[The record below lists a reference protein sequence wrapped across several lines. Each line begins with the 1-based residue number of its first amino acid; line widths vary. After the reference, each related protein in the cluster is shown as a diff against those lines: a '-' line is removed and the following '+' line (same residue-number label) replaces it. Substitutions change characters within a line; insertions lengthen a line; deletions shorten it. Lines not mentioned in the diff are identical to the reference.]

1 MNKQPTRPVT
11 LKSAQRRW
19 IRTIATLAI
28 LGTLFGMAWKPR
40 LITENF
46 LRDATDLMVSEND
59 LSPIGAP
66 SAEAIAMEQAVPN
79 TPRPRHRWY
88 VGGFP
93 LDAYQTRLSVNEGQ
107 DGLENWSTLGWGLW
121 IDLWFCIGL
130 LALAGNAAYHIRP
143 GQSPWNVLWSPKRV
157 ENTRYRRVLL
167 SIVSVGLVVSAWHF
181 YSTQRTLRTLD
192 KESRITL
199 ARSTN
204 HPMVARLPLAL
215 RGPWTHAVHVQCLPG
230 TDMQSIDWSDY
241 PSIQFISL
249 QGDIDPETLQSI
261 QENPWV
267 TGLRWSNIPSIES
280 ANLVLERL
288 PSLRSL
294 SLSFNNIETS
304 TEHAPD
310 AKIQVQSLTSLSSLS
325 LRRIPGTAICT
336 DELLVPSLTSLEI
349 QTIGPSVG
357 SWLFEESNNL
367 KSLSIRH
374 LRRTG
379 EKNPRASQLTVR
391 LMPALSELSLDA
403 GIPIDLRLLELPR
416 LRNVQGLGSMTSVME
431 WSEQEEDYIVWVSSL
446 KMSGL
451 SSLSS
456 LDLAGENFDQW
467 EVSECPRLHT
477 VRIKHPRAGGYGRF
491 RRSMRGWEAPP
502 ELVDA
507 RLFAAMAS
515 GTPLPKRK
523 SPRGLMAFAASL
535 PSLQSLNL
543 NGMNLTTC
551 EFSKLQACSFL
562 KSLTLDRCGMDPR
575 QLEEL
580 CDVSSLRELSVS
592 GADIDPEVVPR
603 LLAMHNHW
611 EVLELPWEELH
622 TIRIIDQPKLKRAF
636 TTRTLRAKHIELV
649 NLESLVSRLRV
660 APGAETIRVIN
671 LPSLTEISIRRPKTK
686 DIVIEDVPHLLS
698 FTLEQGVLNSS
709 TLSSLTQSRQLHSLI
724 LPGSRYPRG
733 LAKHFLCWPGLQEF
747 NAIAT
752 PLRDD
757 DLRDL
762 PNLKNLRRLRLD
774 DTALT
779 AKGISTLARCD
790 HLQSISLLGLDL
802 SSTAL
807 EPLMAL
813 SWLMELS
820 VNDAVP
826 LPDSLQSIR
835 LTPEDWATQKV
846 QPHMAGNW
854 PNGLRTNVDRGK
866 NFVRRGPQHGQRL
879 NWATNE
885 ETDSN
890 EPLDS
895 LPVTLTTDA
904 T

>member
-1 MNKQPTRPVT
+1 MNKLPTRQVT

-40 LITENF
+40 LVTENF
-46 LRDATDLMVSEND
+46 LRDATDLMVAETD

-66 SAEAIAMEQAVPN
+66 LADSIAMGQAVPN
-79 TPRPRHRWY
+79 TPRPRHGWY

-93 LDAYQTRLSVNEGQ
+93 LDAYQARFSENEGQ
-107 DGLENWSTLGWGLW
+107 DGLENWSTLGLGLA

-130 LALAGNAAYHIRP
+130 LALAGHAAYHVRP
-143 GQSPWNVLWSPKRV
+143 GQSPWNVLWSPKQT
-157 ENTRYRRVLL
+157 ENTRYRRALL

-181 YSTQRTLRTLD
+181 YSTQRTLQTLND
-192 KESRITL
+192 ESRVTL

-204 HPMVARLPLAL
+204 HPLVARLPLVL
-215 RGPWTHAVHVQCLPG
+215 RGPWTHAVHVQCLPES
-230 TDMQSIDWSDY
+230 DMQSIDWSDY

-249 QGDIDPETLQSI
+249 QGDIDPQTLQSI

-280 ANLVLERL
+280 ANTVLERL

-294 SLSFNNIETS
+294 SLSFKNIETS
-304 TEHAPD
+304 TELGPAP
-310 AKIQVQSLTSLSSLS
+310 KLQVQSLTSLASLS
-325 LRRIPGTAICT
+325 LRRIPGTALCT

-349 QTIGPSVG
+349 QTIGPSVD

-374 LRRTG
+374 LRRAD
-379 EKNPRASQLTVR
+379 ERNPRASELTVR
-391 LMPALSELSLDA
+391 LMPALTELSVDA
-403 GIPIDLRLLELPR
+403 GIPIHLRLLELPR
-416 LRNVQGLGSMTSVME
+416 LRNVQGIGAMTSSMD
-431 WSEQEEDYIVWVSSL
+431 WSEYENGFIVWVSSL

-477 VRIKHPRAGGYGRF
+477 VRVKHPRAGGNGRF
-491 RRSMRGWEAPP
+491 RRSVHGWEASP
-502 ELVDA
+502 EFVDA

-523 SPRGLMAFAASL
+523 SPKGLMAFAASL

-543 NGMNLTTC
+543 HGMNLTTC
-551 EFSKLQACSFL
+551 ELSKLQACSFL
-562 KSLTLDRCGMDPR
+562 KTLTLDHCGIESD
-575 QLEEL
+575 QLDEL
-580 CDVSSLRELSVS
+580 CNVSSLRELSVS

-611 EVLELPWEELH
+611 EVLELPWEELQS
-622 TIRIIDQPKLKRAF
+622 IRIIDQPKLRRAF
-636 TTRTLRAKHIELV
+636 TSRTLRAKHIELV
-649 NLESLVSRLRV
+649 NLDSLASRLRI
-660 APGAETIRVIN
+660 APGAETIRVVN
-671 LPSLTEISIRRPKTK
+671 LPSLTDISIRRPKTK
-686 DIVIEDVPHLLS
+686 DIVIQNVPRLLS
-698 FTLEQGVLNSS
+698 FTLERGVLTSS

-724 LPGSRYPRG
+724 LPGSRYPQG

-779 AKGISTLARCD
+779 AKGISILARCD
-790 HLQSISLLGLDL
+790 HLQSVSLLGLDL

-826 LPDSLQSIR
+826 LPEALQSIR
-835 LTPEDWATQKV
+835 LTPDDWATQKA
-846 QPHMAGNW
+846 QPHLVGNW
-854 PNGLRTNVDRGK
+854 PNGLRTSVDRGK
-866 NFVRRGPQHGQRL
+866 NLVRRGPQHGQRL
-879 NWATNE
+879 NWVTTE

-890 EPLDS
+890 ESLDS
-895 LPVTLTTDA
+895 QQVTLTTDA